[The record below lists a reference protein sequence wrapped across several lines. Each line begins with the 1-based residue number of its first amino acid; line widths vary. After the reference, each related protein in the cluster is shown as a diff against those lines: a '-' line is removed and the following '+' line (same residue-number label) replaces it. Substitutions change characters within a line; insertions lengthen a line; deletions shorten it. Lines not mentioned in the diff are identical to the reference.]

1 MLTLHY
7 CNTTQPLVSGA
18 TAWLM
23 KNQDNAAIAV
33 NAVIADHCKVCDT
46 ALLQYNP
53 TFGIGCN
60 CMVDEKSR

>member
-7 CNTTQPLVSGA
+7 CNTTQPLISGA

-33 NAVIADHCKVCDT
+33 NAVIQIIVNYVDT
-46 ALLQYNP
+46 ALLQYDP
-53 TFGIGCN
+53 TLSIGCN